1 MCGCLLN
8 KVAGLMETH
17 AVALS
22 VSHRLTDAEIVC
34 LTSVTV
40 LRRTFEMLDSLL
52 FEFGYYLKL
61 A

>member
-1 MCGCLLN
+1 
-8 KVAGLMETH
+8 METY

-34 LTSVTV
+34 LTSVAV

>member
-1 MCGCLLN
+1 LLN
-8 KVAGLMETH
+8 KVAGLMETY

-34 LTSVTV
+34 LTSVAV